1 MKHKQDLRYICENIR
16 LILLTIDIT
25 YESNL
30 PGMIFFSD
38 FEKAFDSFNHRYM
51 FKCLRPFN
59 FKNDLVIWVK
69 LLYKNAKGCETNN
82 GHHSDFSTYGVVW
95 DRAAP
100 CPHTYLLF
108 ALNYYQTKS

>member
-16 LILLTIDIT
+16 LILLTIIDIT

-38 FEKAFDSFNHRYM
+38 FEKAFDSINHRYM

-82 GHHSDFSTYGVVW
+82 GHHSDFSTYGVV
-95 DRAAP
+95 
-100 CPHTYLLF
+100 
-108 ALNYYQTKS
+108 